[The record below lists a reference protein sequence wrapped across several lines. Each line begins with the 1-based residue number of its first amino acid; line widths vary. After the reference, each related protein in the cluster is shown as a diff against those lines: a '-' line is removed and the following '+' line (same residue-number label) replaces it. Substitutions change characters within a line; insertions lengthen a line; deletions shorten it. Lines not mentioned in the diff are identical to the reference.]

1 MKRLTQLLHRAD
13 AQDGVTLVEL
23 VVVISI
29 MSVVLTFVTKTF
41 IVMENASAGENL
53 RLQNLDEARTLMD
66 DVSKDV
72 RTAARMTPTTS
83 PFDVTA
89 CTATSPVQTQPC
101 APTGWVNGNA
111 APYAGNQEMWFY
123 ANLTLTENATAT
135 ACPDMIHLFVDT
147 SQTPPILREQVISD
161 ANPATDAPPNCVY
174 GTLSGGVYSGTYAT
188 RIVGKYIANATTN
201 CPSSSQVF
209 TYWYDDANGI
219 PTAFLATDTPLDAGE
234 RIQVNAVGIAFSVR
248 QQTNYVVPCTTLVNR
263 VRLANVEYNPI
274 PSPSP

>member
-1 MKRLTQLLHRAD
+1 MSGLARIRRR
-13 AQDGVTLVEL
+13 AQDQQGVTLVEL

-29 MSVVLTFVTKTF
+29 MTVVLGFVTRTF

-89 CTATSPVQTQPC
+89 CTATTPAQTQPC
-101 APTGWVNGNA
+101 APAGWSSGNA

-123 ANLTLTENATAT
+123 ANLTLTENGTAT
-135 ACPDMIHLFVDT
+135 ACPDIIHLYVDT
-147 SQTPPILREQVISD
+147 SLNPPILREQVISD
-161 ANPATDAPPNCVY
+161 ANPTTDAPPNCVY
-174 GTLSGGVYSGTYAT
+174 GTATGGVYNGTYAT

-209 TYWYDDANGI
+209 TYWYDDDNGV
-219 PTAFLATDTPLDAGE
+219 PTAFLSTDAPLVAAN
-234 RIQVNAVGIAFSVR
+234 RIQVNAVGITFAVR
-248 QQTNYVVPCTTLVNR
+248 QQTNYTVPCTTLVNR
-263 VRLANVEYNPI
+263 VRLANVDYNPI